1 MTRLPTGAL
10 ASRKEKYQILI
21 WLLAEADA
29 IQQELMAD
37 SKESYQY
44 HSKISNL
51 VFEFEDRASDEGLDI

>member
-21 WLLAEADA
+21 WLLAEVDA

-37 SKESYQY
+37 SEESYQY
-44 HSKISNL
+44 HNKISNL
-51 VFEFEDRASDEGLDI
+51 AFEFEDRASDEGLDI